1 MIETFKN
8 EIKFRLNE
16 NLSRI
21 EKCLNLL
28 NEELVFLKLNKNTN
42 AIGNLILHLAS

>member
-28 NEELVFLKLNKNTN
+28 NEQLVGSKLNKNTN
-42 AIGNLILHLAS
+42 AIGNLILHLAG

>member
-8 EIKFRLNE
+8 EIKFRLYE
-16 NLSRI
+16 NLPRI

-28 NEELVFLKLNKNTN
+28 NEEQIWSKPNKTRMRSV
-42 AIGNLILHLAS
+42 I

>member
-28 NEELVFLKLNKNTN
+28 NEAAGRVKTK
-42 AIGNLILHLAS
+42 